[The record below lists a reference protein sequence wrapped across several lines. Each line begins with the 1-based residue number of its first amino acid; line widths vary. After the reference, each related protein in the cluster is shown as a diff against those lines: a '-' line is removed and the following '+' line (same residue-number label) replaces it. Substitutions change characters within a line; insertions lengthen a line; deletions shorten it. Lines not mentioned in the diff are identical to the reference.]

1 MGKTIKWID
10 PEQAGYF
17 SRDKEFSAKFQ
28 ISGRNFNYG
37 MVEYLFM
44 DGRKS
49 LSVQDEV
56 LLERIHDSI
65 VSFASKL
72 RKEEEVI

>member
-1 MGKTIKWID
+1 
-10 PEQAGYF
+10 
-17 SRDKEFSAKFQ
+17 
-28 ISGRNFNYG
+28 
-37 MVEYLFM
+37 M

-65 VSFASKL
+65 VSLASKL
-72 RKEEEVI
+72 RKDNHVI